1 MFITSEKLKNWF
13 RRSKVDDF
21 YISLLSCVCGGLQ
34 FVVNI
39 MKTTK
44 IKAYNKYQQN
54 KTYIHQ
60 IRVRLISLPFSNINS
75 FSCVHGWF

>member
-44 IKAYNKYQQN
+44 IKAYNNIN
-54 KTYIHQ
+54 KTKHIF
-60 IRVRLISLPFSNINS
+60 IKFELD
-75 FSCVHGWF
+75 